1 MLVKYLYQVKQNR
14 FFWQGITCLFGLVL
28 LTSAGLIG
36 LTQATVNP
44 GPKISFA
51 PDKITGINFIA
62 NTNLD
67 ISAVAP
73 TGYTCQYSY
82 KEYKASQWIPLSTT
96 NCQAALTKSMRS
108 NNLVIDIKLVMT
120 SGLNPEIKLSDSYVF
135 NSK

>member
-28 LTSAGLIG
+28 VTSAGLIG

-44 GPKISFA
+44 NPRLSFT
-51 PDKITGINFIA
+51 PDKITGINFIS

-82 KEYKASQWIPLSTT
+82 KEYKASQWIPLSTSA
-96 NCQAALTKSMRS
+96 CQATLTKLMRS
-108 NNLVIDIKLVMT
+108 NNLVIDIKLSMT
-120 SGLNPEIKLSDSYVF
+120 NGLNPEIKLSDSYVF